1 MGRPRFSFREA
12 RWRQQRMTPD
22 CPGAQARRALQLDG
36 VPDGN
41 RKYVEAKTG
50 RNHAAPGADRKARAN
65 TKALKKLDLHW
76 HDLRHEC
83 ASRWRENGL
92 DLEVIRRLLGH
103 STLLVTQRYL
113 NINEDEL
120 VEAMQQK
127 IWKRA

>member
-1 MGRPRFSFREA
+1 MTGEAVDSFR
-12 RWRQQRMTPD
+12 
-22 CPGAQARRALQLDG
+22 GAWESVMLLSMGEKIER
-36 VPDGN
+36 
-41 RKYVEAKTG
+41 
-50 RNHAAPGADRKARAN
+50 ADRKARAN
-65 TKALKKLDLHW
+65 TNPLKKLDLHW

-83 ASRWRENGL
+83 ASRWRESGL